1 MAIRANGQIFPSVV
15 TESKSKQHLMG
26 GIRIREVARKY
37 KNVSRLV
44 HAKSLLLLF
53 LLLLLY
59 NNITFLTFLAVPT
72 KFSILDDGV
81 EEGPFLTN

>member
-37 KNVSRLV
+37 INVSRLV

-53 LLLLLY
+53 LLLLY
-59 NNITFLTFLAVPT
+59 NSITYLTFLAVPT

>member
-1 MAIRANGQIFPSVV
+1 
-15 TESKSKQHLMG
+15 MG
-26 GIRIREVARKY
+26 GIRIRIREVARKY

-53 LLLLLY
+53 LLLLY
-59 NNITFLTFLAVPT
+59 NSITFLTFLAVPT

>member
-53 LLLLLY
+53 LLLLY
-59 NNITFLTFLAVPT
+59 NSITFLTFLAVPT

>member
-53 LLLLLY
+53 LLLLY
-59 NNITFLTFLAVPT
+59 NSITYLTFLAVPT